1 MYIKFVIGFIL
12 ITGTFLLQ
20 NCNSMPKPVTPIQ
33 ALPEDRE
40 ILTPYRSENGKYGY
54 VNKEMKLVIPA
65 IYTSAVPFTTTG
77 FAIVS
82 EADEPLHMQRNH
94 YGVIN
99 KKGKLVIPYE
109 HDQIY
114 MEVLDNNTLIWT
126 KQVYLNRWRFWE
138 WQGLLFGDN
147 FLSSAPLID
156 TKVRRAKVQLGVLES
171 GFQIQKK
178 RTYGLAPI
186 LEAIPLEKVDSTR
199 FLQGNQLYHLQK
211 DKPIR
216 VAKNIYGRT
225 SGNLLLQQQSG
236 YYRLINLKGKVA
248 TDMKFKKRKFL
259 RINIEGNILE
269 FPVENIKKMPT
280 VYGVAP
286 IRYIFED
293 EMNNQ
298 YLFPDFEFPFPNR
311 VEALSEEDIPMETVL
326 NRSRLTPGIEGSG
339 RFYFYWNNFKEEK
352 RIFETDES
360 GAWKQHSDGGNYQK
374 WLKKHSY

>member
-1 MYIKFVIGFIL
+1 
-12 ITGTFLLQ
+12 
-20 NCNSMPKPVTPIQ
+20 
-33 ALPEDRE
+33 
-40 ILTPYRSENGKYGY
+40 
-54 VNKEMKLVIPA
+54 
-65 IYTSAVPFTTTG
+65 
-77 FAIVS
+77 
-82 EADEPLHMQRNH
+82 
-94 YGVIN
+94 
-99 KKGKLVIPYE
+99 
-109 HDQIY
+109 
-114 MEVLDNNTLIWT
+114 
-126 KQVYLNRWRFWE
+126 
-138 WQGLLFGDN
+138 QGLLFGDN

-269 FPVENIKKMPT
+269 VPVENIKKMPT

-311 VEALSEEDIPMETVL
+311 VEALSEENIPMETVL

-374 WLKKHSY
+374 WLKKDWKSTRLNSSHVSISYAVFCLKKQI